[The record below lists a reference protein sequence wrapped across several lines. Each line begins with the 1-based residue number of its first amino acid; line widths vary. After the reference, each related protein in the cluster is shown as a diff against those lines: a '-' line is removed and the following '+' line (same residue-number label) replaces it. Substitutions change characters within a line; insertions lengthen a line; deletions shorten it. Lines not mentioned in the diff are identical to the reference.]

1 MNPRENFIKIRKN
14 KIKYLQKQKELTKM
28 AHSKIFY
35 NIRIKNVENQIVKL
49 ESKGSQLDHKQ
60 LLTYFY
66 VLEKRKL
73 GKWLETRN
81 ESEHI
86 LDEIT
91 SRDSI
96 IWKWEEGNHP
106 VISSVC
112 AREFNIHD
120 NKDLIKLIEFFNLEQ
135 LEILQVKSLSTFKNK
150 MIKQYIRLLYKED
163 ELYEKHR
170 TLESGSIMSDAF
182 GGYDS
187 YEKLVERPLESYFN
201 KFMKFFDVI
210 KTLYHLKEQ
219 KIDRILKDINEE
231 EGEDKQLELY
241 QEIKYWF

>member
-1 MNPRENFIKIRKN
+1 MK
-14 KIKYLQKQKELTKM
+14 
-28 AHSKIFY
+28 
-35 NIRIKNVENQIVKL
+35 VKV
-49 ESKGSQLDHKQ
+49 K
-60 LLTYFY
+60 
-66 VLEKRKL
+66 
-73 GKWLETRN
+73 
-81 ESEHI
+81 
-86 LDEIT
+86 
-91 SRDSI
+91 
-96 IWKWEEGNHP
+96 
-106 VISSVC
+106 
-112 AREFNIHD
+112 
-120 NKDLIKLIEFFNLEQ
+120 
-135 LEILQVKSLSTFKNK
+135 VKSLSTFKNK
-150 MIKQYIRLLYKED
+150 MIKQYLRLLYKED